1 MKFIDQ
7 TEITVRSGSGGSGMV
22 SFAAAKF
29 APKLG
34 PDGGDGGFGG
44 NVFLVGKAQ
53 LNSLSGLYYRRIY
66 AAEDGVRGGSKGCTG
81 RNGYDLE
88 IPVPIG
94 TMAFDVDSGRL
105 VCEILEDG
113 QKTCV
118 AEGGKRGLGNLR
130 FVSATHQAPEEYT
143 AGGPGIT
150 LNLRLELKLIAD
162 VGLAGFPNAGKST
175 LLSSMSAARPKIAD
189 YPFTTLT
196 PQLGVVAVPE
206 VDPYQASFVMADI
219 PGLIEGASEGRGLG
233 HEFLKHLER
242 TKVIV
247 YVIDP
252 FSWDELAPIDAFAV
266 LERELEHFSEKLAK
280 KRRLVILTKED
291 LASED
296 FDWEKAEAPFRARGL
311 EVLRASAVA
320 RRGLSTL
327 KLALWKLIEE
337 EKSKI
342 DVEVS
347 SDVDKQKRAANSGIY
362 ERDAS
367 YEWISTATG
376 DQAFGI

>member
-7 TEITVRSGSGGSGMV
+7 TEITVRSGAGGSGMV

-66 AAEDGVRGGSKGCTG
+66 AAENGARGGSKGCTG
-81 RNGYDLE
+81 RNGQDLE
-88 IPVPIG
+88 IPVPVG
-94 TMAFDVDSGRL
+94 TMAFDQATGRL

-130 FVSATHQAPEEYT
+130 FVSATHQAPEEHT
-143 AGGPGIT
+143 AGGDPVT
-150 LNLRLELKLIAD
+150 LDLSLELKLIAD

-206 VDPYQASFVMADI
+206 VDPYQASFVIADI

-233 HEFLKHLER
+233 HEFLRHLER

-252 FSWDELAPIDAFAV
+252 FSWDEIPPIEAFHV
-266 LERELEHFSEKLAK
+266 LERELGHFSEKLAK
-280 KRRLVILTKED
+280 KKRLLVLTKED
-291 LASED
+291 LAPED
-296 FDWEKAEAPFRARGL
+296 FDWKKVEAPFRDLGL
-311 EVLRASAVA
+311 EVLRISAVA
-320 RRGLSTL
+320 QRGLSPL
-327 KLALWKLIEE
+327 KLALWNVVEE

-342 DVEVS
+342 EIEVDS
-347 SDVDKQKRAANSGIY
+347 NTGTVAAGGAY
-362 ERDAS
+362 QRDET
-367 YEWISTATG
+367 YEWITEATG
-376 DQAFGI
+376 DHAFGI